1 MIGWVGGL
9 GGGGGRRERMVH
21 GREEGNILEGGG
33 ANLEILSQWIVFK
46 HGFAFTGFGI
56 CSKYQA

>member
-1 MIGWVGGL
+1 MG